1 MLPELDRSR
10 MHSRVKGKAQL
21 VRRLRGLL
29 IAVARFA
36 HGRATT
42 REDCLWAART
52 IDGLTVL
59 LEEKGPTDAR
69 EAL

>member
-1 MLPELDRSR
+1 MLRELDGSR
-10 MHSRVKGKAQL
+10 MHSRIKGRAAL
-21 VRRLRGLL
+21 IRRMRGLL

-42 REDCLWAART
+42 REDCLWAARM

-59 LEEKGPTDAR
+59 LEEKGTSDA
-69 EAL
+69 

>member
-1 MLPELDRSR
+1 MLPDLDRQHL
-10 MHSRVKGKAQL
+10 HSRIKGKAAL
-21 VRRLRGLL
+21 IRRIRGLL

-42 REDCLWAART
+42 REDCLWAARM

-59 LEEKGPTDAR
+59 LEEKGAPDA
-69 EAL
+69 